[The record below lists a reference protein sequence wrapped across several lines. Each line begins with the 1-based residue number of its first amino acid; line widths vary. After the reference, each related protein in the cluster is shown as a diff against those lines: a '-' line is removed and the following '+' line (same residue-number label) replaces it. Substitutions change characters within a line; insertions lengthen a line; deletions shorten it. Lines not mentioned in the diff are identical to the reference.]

1 MKIFQLFANFYN
13 GGENMNKSIKK
24 AFIWIVVLILA
35 ILVDFLVEIYY
46 YKYVDPNFDSYK
58 NIWIIHSITI
68 ISLILKYLAGLLAFI
83 YTSIGLYQVIKNPDA
98 YAKKQKILAF
108 LPALLIL
115 IFIVIFIFWAVAW
128 SGYTN

>member
-1 MKIFQLFANFYN
+1 
-13 GGENMNKSIKK
+13 MNKSIKK